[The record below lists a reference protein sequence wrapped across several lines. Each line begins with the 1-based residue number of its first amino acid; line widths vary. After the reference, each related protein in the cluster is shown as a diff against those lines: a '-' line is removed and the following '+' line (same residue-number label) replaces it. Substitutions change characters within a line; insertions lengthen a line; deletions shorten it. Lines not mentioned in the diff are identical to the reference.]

1 MTDHDEADGR
11 NTDLEPFSDLAGAS
25 SGNPPAALYRLLVE
39 SVRDYAI
46 FALDAHGNIVTWNA
60 GAERIKGWRRDEI
73 VGRNFRTFYTPEDL
87 AVDKPGRELE
97 IASRTGTYEEEG
109 WRLRKDGSRF
119 WASVLITALHDH
131 GGNLVGFAKVTRDL
145 TERRAAQ
152 ERELAAVR
160 RLAEEET
167 ERRAADARADELRA
181 LNQEL
186 EERAREE
193 RALRKL
199 AQTITGAVRVPELMR
214 QIAEGAIAVSQAVG
228 AYVEQI
234 TQPGKTV
241 EVVAVAGT
249 ATPPQGQRV
258 AFPGSLTEEIMTRR
272 EPVFLAG
279 MEGFSEVMAPY
290 LSEHCRGCSV
300 LVVPLVGDR
309 DVLGALV
316 LLRSGDEPRFQHG
329 IVDRV
334 RTLADLA
341 SIALQRLRALEESER
356 RREEAEAAV
365 RGRDEVLSIVSHDLR
380 NPLGTVTMS
389 ASLLRD
395 REITLDEQQREQ
407 QLDIISRSAQRM
419 NRLIQ
424 DLLDV
429 ARIEGKRF
437 TLSCRCEDPAAL
449 TTEVCES
456 FFRMARAKSVALS
469 TRCMPRLPRIMVDRD
484 RIVQVLSNFLNNA
497 LKFTPAGG
505 RIELDVSRD
514 EEDHSVRFSVSDTG
528 SGIRPEDLP
537 HVFSRYWQ
545 AKRTAHLG
553 SGLGLAIAKGI
564 AEAHHGRVDVRSEPG
579 RGSTFS
585 LYIPSSADC
594 AERTGTVDVS

>member
-1 MTDHDEADGR
+1 MTDQGEADGR
-11 NTDLEPFSDLAGAS
+11 NTDLGPLSELAGARAGDS
-25 SGNPPAALYRLLVE
+25 PVGLYRLLVE

-46 FALDAHGNIVTWNA
+46 FALDPQGNILTWNA
-60 GAERIKGWRRDEI
+60 GAERIKGWRADEI
-73 VGRNFRTFYTPEDL
+73 IGRNFRTFYTPEDL
-87 AVDKPGRELE
+87 ASDKPGRELE
-97 IASRTGTYEEEG
+97 IASRTGAYEEEG

-119 WASVLITALHDH
+119 WASVLITALRDRA
-131 GGNLVGFAKVTRDL
+131 GKLVGFAKVTRDL

-160 RLAEEET
+160 QLAEQET
-167 ERRAADARADELRA
+167 ERRAAVVREEELRA

-186 EERAREE
+186 QERAREE
-193 RALRKL
+193 YALRNL

-214 QIAEGAIAVSQAVG
+214 QIAEGAIAVSEAIG

-234 TQPGKTV
+234 TIPGKQV

-249 ATPPQGQRV
+249 ATPSQGQIV
-258 AFPGSLTEEIMTRR
+258 SFPGSLTEEIMTRR
-272 EPVFLAG
+272 EPVFLVRMAG
-279 MEGFSEVMAPY
+279 FGAAMAPY

-300 LVVPLVGDR
+300 LVVPLLGDAA
-309 DVLGALV
+309 VLGALV
-316 LLRSGDEPRFQHG
+316 LLRSADESPFQNG
-329 IVDRV
+329 VVDRV
-334 RTLADLA
+334 RTLGDLA
-341 SIALQRLRALEESER
+341 SIALQRLSALEESER

-395 REITLDEQQREQ
+395 PEIRLNEAQREE
-407 QLDIISRSAQRM
+407 QLDIIARSAQRM

-449 TTEVCES
+449 AAEVCES
-456 FFRMARAKSVALS
+456 FARIATAKSVSLS
-469 TRCMPRLPRIMVDRD
+469 TRCAPRLPRIMVDRD
-484 RIVQVLSNFLNNA
+484 RILQVLSNFLNNA

-505 RIELDVSRD
+505 SIALDVSRD
-514 EEDHSVRFSVSDTG
+514 EDDHGVRFAVSDTG
-528 SGIRPEDLP
+528 SGIGPDDLP
-537 HVFSRYWQ
+537 HVFGRYWQ

-564 AEAHHGRVDVRSEPG
+564 AEAHHGRVSVRSQLG
-579 RGSTFS
+579 QGSTFTLHVPGS
-585 LYIPSSADC
+585 DDC
-594 AERTGTVDVS
+594 EDGSGHARP